1 MTATEFLELFLSV
14 SLQAA
19 VIVSATYW
27 IGKLTDHERTHCRLW
42 TVCYSVLLLLVI
54 NAAVLPHV
62 RVLQPLRP
70 LARPL
75 AADIVSLE
83 MQLGNV
89 LFWIW
94 VTGGAGSLG
103 LFVYHSVQGVK
114 FLRTCRAVDPD
125 VISLE
130 LLSDGKSNGQ
140 ASHIDGRAIR
150 LVSTA
155 VVTPP
160 FCWQF
165 HEPYIV
171 IPESLLTYEQ
181 DDLKYV
187 IRHELAHLHTGHPLQ
202 VFLQRTVEFLFWFH
216 PMVWWASR
224 EWSLARE
231 FLCDD
236 EAVESRGD
244 IVRYLKTLLA
254 IVEQTTNDDQ
264 TSPTLAFVRNRCEMA
279 ERARR
284 LVRIAQQKAPAVA
297 ERETRRRTTATT
309 AGLLAV
315 SVVTVLLLWIPVNVL
330 ASPASHWS
338 PWPAWSAGVL
348 HDFGVKARDFE
359 VYDHRYEL
367 HELFG
372 NDTHTP
378 ISHAPA
384 NQPE

>member
-103 LFVYHSVQGVK
+103 LFVYYSVQGVK

-130 LLSDGKSNGQ
+130 LLSDGKSNG
-140 ASHIDGRAIR
+140 
-150 LVSTA
+150 
-155 VVTPP
+155 
-160 FCWQF
+160 
-165 HEPYIV
+165 
-171 IPESLLTYEQ
+171 
-181 DDLKYV
+181 
-187 IRHELAHLHTGHPLQ
+187 
-202 VFLQRTVEFLFWFH
+202 
-216 PMVWWASR
+216 
-224 EWSLARE
+224 
-231 FLCDD
+231 
-236 EAVESRGD
+236 
-244 IVRYLKTLLA
+244 
-254 IVEQTTNDDQ
+254 
-264 TSPTLAFVRNRCEMA
+264 
-279 ERARR
+279 
-284 LVRIAQQKAPAVA
+284 
-297 ERETRRRTTATT
+297 
-309 AGLLAV
+309 
-315 SVVTVLLLWIPVNVL
+315 
-330 ASPASHWS
+330 
-338 PWPAWSAGVL
+338 
-348 HDFGVKARDFE
+348 
-359 VYDHRYEL
+359 
-367 HELFG
+367 
-372 NDTHTP
+372 
-378 ISHAPA
+378 
-384 NQPE
+384 